1 MNPREF
7 SNKFEV
13 TLAESGTLPK
23 GFGVLPDNLEDL
35 PDKVRGHTM
44 CFADRTYDQGEM
56 ISLNGLAY
64 GIINP

>member
-1 MNPREF
+1 MNPGEF

-13 TLAESGTLPK
+13 TLAESGALPK
-23 GFGVLPDNLEDL
+23 GFGVLPNNLEDV
-35 PDKVRGHTM
+35 PDKVQGHTM
-44 CFADRTYDQGEM
+44 CFVDRYDQREM

>member
-35 PDKVRGHTM
+35 PDKVQGHTM
-44 CFADRTYDQGEM
+44 CFADRTYDQREM
-56 ISLNGLAY
+56 ISLNGPAY
-64 GIINP
+64 GIIKP

>member
-35 PDKVRGHTM
+35 PDKVQEHTI

-56 ISLNGLAY
+56 ISLNGPAY